1 MKRALQALVL
11 LLLLPIPVWSQST
24 PCNSQGEILSDTVTM
39 KLEVSSQSG
48 SSSGQLAWELL
59 HERTSSG
66 QTNYYINPSSIRFT
80 GDGAIID
87 ALTTLQVFD
96 LIATATVSQG
106 ISLGATPCPSSCGT
120 PSYATVVQPSC
131 VNRTGTGTSTSF
143 GSCPSPGCCIRT
155 YSVCCPNGQGSP
167 VVTLISSQSSGC
179 SGMGAGGNCSSTCP

>member
-24 PCNSQGEILSDTVTM
+24 SCSEPGSTVIDTVQG
-39 KLEVSSQSG
+39 KLEISNQSG
-48 SSSGQLAWELL
+48 NQGAIIWELIAT
-59 HERTSSG
+59 RTSG
-66 QTNYYINPSSIRFT
+66 GHTNYYINPATITFN
-80 GDGAIID
+80 GDGALVD
-87 ALTTLQVFD
+87 ALTTVQVFD

-106 ISLGATPCPSSCGT
+106 IALGATPCPSSCGT

-131 VNRTGTGTSTSF
+131 VNRTGSGTSTSF

-179 SGMGAGGNCSSTCP
+179 SAMGAGGNCSSTCP

>member
-1 MKRALQALVL
+1 MKRALLALVL

-24 PCNSQGEILSDTVTM
+24 SCNEQGTTIIDTVQM
-39 KLEVSSQSG
+39 KLEFSTSG
-48 SSSGQLAWELL
+48 HVTGMIWELMIG
-59 HERTSSG
+59 RTSGG
-66 QTNYYINPSSIRFT
+66 QTNYYINPASISFS
-80 GDGAIID
+80 GDGTAVD
-87 ALTTLQVFD
+87 AMTTLQVFD

-131 VNRTGTGTSTSF
+131 VNRTGSGTSTSF

-179 SGMGAGGNCSSTCP
+179 SAMGAGGNCSSTCP

>member
-24 PCNSQGEILSDTVTM
+24 SCTEGVTITDTVQM
-39 KLEVSSQSG
+39 KVEMSAQSG
-48 SSSGQLAWELL
+48 ASSSIAWELMIG
-59 HERTSSG
+59 RTSGG
-66 QTNYYINPSSIRFT
+66 QVNYYINPSSIVFS
-80 GDGAIID
+80 GDGSVVNAM
-87 ALTTLQVFD
+87 TTVQVFD

-131 VNRTGTGTSTSF
+131 VNRTGSGTSTSF

-179 SGMGAGGNCSSTCP
+179 SAMGAGGNCSSTCP